1 MSTIELRGVTKQ
13 FGSFTAVKNV
23 SLSVS
28 AGEVVCLLGPSGCG
42 KTTTLRIIAGLERA
56 SAGDVI
62 IAGKRMNDL
71 RPDQRDIAMVFQF
84 YALYPA
90 LTVRENIMF
99 PLHVEG
105 LDAQT
110 SAERV
115 GRVARMLQL
124 EPVLDRLPNHISEG
138 EKQRVA
144 VARAVV
150 RDPNCF
156 LFDEPLSRLDVELRQ
171 TMRGQIKS
179 VLTGLSKA
187 TVIVTHDQLEALTM
201 ADRIAIMRDGV
212 IEQIASPHEVFA
224 RPTTLFVASFIG
236 TPQMNLL
243 TAQFDGV
250 EGAHGRFTVDG
261 QPIRLAVD
269 PAVKRLAKGQV
280 TIGIRPRALLPD
292 GAGRRRHDRRPCGT
306 DRADGRRDSHPR
318 PNAAW
323 QRSPSRCAA
332 RDQDQVG
339 RRAEPSRGCPR
350 DACVRWCRNGGP
362 RMSDETAIAGKRAL
376 GGIGPATAQR
386 LEWSLIGLGIL
397 ALALIFQP
405 FSLALFGVGCALVVF
420 AGLANNLLPLCQPG
434 TTARSLL
441 VASVIV
447 ALTFF
452 VIMLISIICGLSLWR
467 VFRERHRARYE

>member
-1 MSTIELRGVTKQ
+1 M
-13 FGSFTAVKNV
+13 

-115 GRVARMLQL
+115 ARVARMLQL

-250 EGAHGRFTVDG
+250 EGEHGRFTVDG

-280 TIGIRPRALLPD
+280 TIGIRPRAFIPD
-292 GAGRRRHDRRPCGT
+292 GAGGADTIAGPRGI
-306 DRADGRRDSHPR
+306 DRA
-318 PNAAW
+318 
-323 QRSPSRCAA
+323 
-332 RDQDQVG
+332 
-339 RRAEPSRGCPR
+339 
-350 DACVRWCRNGGP
+350 NGG
-362 RMSDETAIAGKRAL
+362 
-376 GGIGPATAQR
+376 
-386 LEWSLIGLGIL
+386 
-397 ALALIFQP
+397 
-405 FSLALFGVGCALVVF
+405 
-420 AGLANNLLPLCQPG
+420 
-434 TTARSLL
+434 
-441 VASVIV
+441 
-447 ALTFF
+447 
-452 VIMLISIICGLSLWR
+452 
-467 VFRERHRARYE
+467 